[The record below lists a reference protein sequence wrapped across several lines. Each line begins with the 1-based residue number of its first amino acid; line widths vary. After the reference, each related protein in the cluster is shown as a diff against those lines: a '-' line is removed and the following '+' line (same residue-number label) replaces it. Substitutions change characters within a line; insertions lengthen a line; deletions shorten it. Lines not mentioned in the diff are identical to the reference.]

1 MSFQSCHCGWS
12 KVTSYQGLR
21 IHQGKK
27 GCTPKGMGIPESE
40 QFRFSSYCP
49 QITYQGPP
57 IKVEEPMMNIF
68 THPFKSGS
76 QQNTWMNQEDSGQLN
91 WTTPVRTENV
101 PVSPYLTNTTFTGT
115 EDELMEMVRAAVLKR
130 DPRSFPTVMGS
141 QIDGTNRALDFPSVA
156 QPSPRPMS
164 QIFSTQVN
172 PAAAEVPGK
181 ETSKSAF
188 QTPPHSSTTHQ
199 TIGNT
204 RRALDFSTSAQQVG
218 QQVWNIPTTTA
229 QETVRPKEREQEKE
243 KEKEDQKLQKVRQDR
258 TRADL
263 QQKIQTREQKMAEVR
278 SSVKACK
285 GGLDAEWLEI
295 NNVFSE
301 VMRVVEDTRQKALQP
316 LEGRRKRVK
325 REGQDLVQKL
335 QKEIDKLKMTIDELD
350 KTPDLQVSPQTGL
363 GETCDWRNV
372 TVDTLFSFGTLR
384 TITSNMMEEIHKELD
399 KLSSVELKRI
409 PTFAVD
415 VKLDPTTAHPCL
427 VLSPDGKTVRD
438 GGRTQKVPD
447 APRRF
452 DMFGS
457 ILGLNRLSSGKSYW
471 EVEVGS
477 KTGWDLGVAR
487 RDAKR
492 KGKLSLSPDSGY
504 WAIVHYEDDK
514 YAALTAPP
522 ASLSLTGKPQKV
534 GVFVDYEEGLVSFYH
549 VAGRSHIYS
558 FTECSFSD
566 EVFPYFSPH
575 LKQNEKN
582 THPLIISAVKQ
593 QQ

>member
-1 MSFQSCHCGWS
+1 MSIQICHCGWS
-12 KVTSYQGLR
+12 KVTTYHGLR
-21 IHQGKK
+21 THQGKM
-27 GCTPKGMGIPESE
+27 GCTPMGMGIPESE
-40 QFRFSSYCP
+40 QFRFSSYHP
-49 QITYQGPP
+49 QLTYKGPP
-57 IKVEEPMMNIF
+57 IKVEEPLMNIF
-68 THPFKSGS
+68 TPPFKSGS
-76 QQNTWMNQEDSGQLN
+76 QQNTWMNQNDSGQFN

-101 PVSPYLTNTTFTGT
+101 PVSPYLTNTTLTGT
-115 EDELMEMVRAAVLKR
+115 EVELMEMIK
-130 DPRSFPTVMGS
+130 SMMGR
-141 QIDGTNRALDFPSVA
+141 QILDGTNRALDFSSGA
-156 QPSPRPMS
+156 QPSLRPVS

-172 PAAAEVPGK
+172 PAAVEVPGK
-181 ETSKSAF
+181 ETNKSAF
-188 QTPPHSSTTHQ
+188 QTPPYYRSTHQ
-199 TIGNT
+199 TIGNA
-204 RRALDFSTSAQQVG
+204 RRALDFSTSAEQVG
-218 QQVWNIPTTTA
+218 QQVWDIPTTTE

-243 KEKEDQKLQKVRQDR
+243 KEREKEKEDQKLQQARQDR
-258 TRADL
+258 MRADL

-301 VMRVVEDTRQKALQP
+301 VMRVVEDTRQKALRP
-316 LEGRRKRVK
+316 LEKRRTRVK
-325 REGQDLVQKL
+325 REAQDLVQKL
-335 QKEIDKLKMTIDELD
+335 QKEIDKLKMTIDKLD
-350 KTPDLQVSPQTGL
+350 KNPDLQVSPQTGL
-363 GETCDWRNV
+363 GETCDWKNV

-438 GGRTQKVPD
+438 GGKTQKVPD
-447 APRRF
+447 APQRF

-471 EVEVGS
+471 EVEVGN

-487 RDAKR
+487 RDATR

-504 WAIVHYEDDK
+504 WAIVHYEEDK

-549 VAGRSHIYS
+549 VTARSHIYS

-582 THPLIISAVKQ
+582 THPLIISAVKRQ
-593 QQ
+593 Q

>member
-1 MSFQSCHCGWS
+1 MSLQICHCGWS
-12 KVTSYQGLR
+12 KATTYHGLR
-21 IHQGKK
+21 THQGKM

-40 QFRFSSYCP
+40 QFRFSSYRP
-49 QITYQGPP
+49 QLTYQGPL
-57 IKVEEPMMNIF
+57 ITVKEPLMNTF
-68 THPFKSGS
+68 TPPFKSGS
-76 QQNTWMNQEDSGQLN
+76 QQNTWMNQKDSGEFN
-91 WTTPVRTENV
+91 WTTPVSTENV
-101 PVSPYLTNTTFTGT
+101 PVSPYFTTTTLPGT
-115 EDELMEMVRAAVLKR
+115 EDEFIEMIKSSMHYNY
-130 DPRSFPTVMGS
+130 SFPTVLGN
-141 QIDGTNRALDFPSVA
+141 QILDGTNRVLDFAGGA
-156 QPSPRPMS
+156 QPSLRPVS

-181 ETSKSAF
+181 ETNKSAF
-188 QTPPHSSTTHQ
+188 QTPPHDSTTHQ
-199 TIGNT
+199 TIGNA
-204 RRALDFSTSAQQVG
+204 RRALDFSTSAQQVE
-218 QQVWNIPTTTA
+218 QQVWDIPTTTA

-243 KEKEDQKLQKVRQDR
+243 KEDQKLQQARQDR
-258 TRADL
+258 MRADL

-285 GGLDAEWLEI
+285 GGLDVEWLEI
-295 NNVFSE
+295 SNVFSE
-301 VMRVVEDTRQKALQP
+301 VMRVVEDTRQQALQP
-316 LEGRRKRVK
+316 LEKRRKRVK
-325 REGQDLVQKL
+325 REAQDLVQKL

-350 KTPDLQVSPQTGL
+350 KNPDLQVSPQTGL
-363 GETCDWRNV
+363 GETCDWKNV

-427 VLSPDGKTVRD
+427 VLSPDGKMVRD
-438 GGRTQKVPD
+438 GGKTQKVPD
-447 APRRF
+447 APQRF

-471 EVEVGS
+471 EVEVAN

-487 RDAKR
+487 RDATR

-504 WAIVHYEDDK
+504 WAIVHYEEEK
-514 YAALTAPP
+514 YAALTVPP

-549 VAGRSHIYS
+549 VTAKSHIYS